1 MEILIEPLLWKYNVL
16 KNGEYAIQIRLTK
29 YRDVKYIG
37 TGFSSSADNWD
48 NASNQPFPSHR
59 KFKEI
64 IKRINTLSEDAT
76 FEIKLA
82 EKQGELLTMTELKN
96 RLVKK
101 ESKIEPKKV
110 LQFFD
115 EIITELEL
123 AGRVGYAD
131 VFTACRATINKL
143 FEGKD
148 KLFAAVTE
156 ADFKRYERFINNLN
170 SESTQSLYLRTLYR
184 LWNIAI
190 ERKLCPEKHHPKF
203 FIKYKA
209 YKRVKTKKR
218 AINSHFIQEIEK
230 LQFDNS
236 TRLFRSQQYCLF
248 SYYSRGLNFSD
259 LCKLKHIANVK
270 NGFIYYKRSKNGR
283 IYNFELH
290 SKAKR
295 IVEIFQNYPIQSNG
309 NYVFPILHE
318 QHNSPRKIGVRIDSA
333 LKDFNEDLRVFEE
346 KIGCPKKITSYVIRH
361 TFATNLR
368 DKKVDVAII
377 KEALGHETE
386 LQTATY
392 LDEIDDSIVAKKI
405 EEALDWL

>member
-1 MEILIEPLLWKYNVL
+1 MEVLIEALLWKYNIL

-29 YRDVKYIG
+29 YRDVKYISS
-37 TGFSSSADNWD
+37 GFSSSIAKWD
-48 NASNQPFPSHR
+48 NEMNLPFPSHR
-59 KFKEI
+59 KYKEI
-64 IKRINTLSEDAT
+64 IKKINTIIDDTT

-82 EKQGELLTMTELKN
+82 ERQGELLTMTELKK
-96 RLVKK
+96 RVAKK
-101 ESKIEPKKV
+101 QAKLDQKKV

-115 EIITELEL
+115 EIIRELEL
-123 AGRVGYAD
+123 AGRIGYAD
-131 VFTACRATINKL
+131 VFTACKATINKL

-148 KLFAAVTE
+148 KFFAAVTE
-156 ADFKRYERFINNLN
+156 SDFKRYEAFINNLN
-170 SESTQSLYLRTLYR
+170 SDSTRSLYLRTLYR

-190 ERKLCPEKHHPKF
+190 ERKHCPEKHHPKF
-203 FIKYKA
+203 GIKYKA

-218 AINSHFIQEIEK
+218 AINIDFIKEIEK
-230 LQFDNS
+230 LQFDAS
-236 TRLFRSQQYCLF
+236 TRLYRSQQYCLF
-248 SYYSRGLNFSD
+248 SYYSRGINFSD
-259 LCKLKHIANVK
+259 LCKLKHTTNVK
-270 NGFIYYKRSKNGR
+270 NGFIYYRRSKNGR
-283 IYNFELH
+283 IYDFELH

-295 IVEIFQNYPIQSNG
+295 IVELFRNYPLQSTG

-318 QHNSPRKIGVRIDSA
+318 QHDTPRKIGVRIDSA

-361 TFATNLR
+361 AFATNLR